1 MSKKYLN
8 IALGVFV
15 ALAIVAS
22 CLNAA
27 GMKVKGLS
35 QAAIIMMMV
44 FLVLNSV
51 WQMKSGREKSMYVVI
66 IIVAVLAAVVN
77 AVSMVMDF
85 MGI

>member
-22 CLNAA
+22 CLSAA

-51 WQMKSGREKSMYVVI
+51 WQIKSGREKSMYVVI
-66 IIVAVLAAVVN
+66 IIVAVLAAIVN
-77 AVSMVMDF
+77 AVSMVMEF